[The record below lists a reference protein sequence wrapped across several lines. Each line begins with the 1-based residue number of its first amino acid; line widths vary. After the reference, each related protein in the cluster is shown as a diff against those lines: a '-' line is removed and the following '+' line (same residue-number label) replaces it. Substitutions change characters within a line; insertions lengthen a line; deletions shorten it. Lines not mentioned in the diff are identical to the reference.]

1 MRAWVPLTAAIA
13 VVAAL
18 AGAAVLA
25 WQGGRADRS
34 LAARMQGIVVAPAA
48 GEPCRRPGAP
58 APLVLLALGQS
69 NAGNHGAEDEPPA
82 AGDGPQVTV
91 FTGRGCLRLPD
102 PLPGATGQH
111 RSIWAQLPAQLR
123 KLGVEREVVIALLA
137 VDATSI
143 DDWTRAGSPLLQRL
157 QSLLGALRAADLQ
170 PARVLWQQGESD
182 ARASTTEVDYRR
194 GFEALR
200 ATLRAGGVTAPVLL
214 AQSTLCRSGDA
225 RGVRAAVAGLVA
237 RHDDLQPGPDTDQ
250 LQGEHRPSGCHFS
263 RSGVAAAATLWAR
276 ALADSRL

>member
-1 MRAWVPLTAAIA
+1 MRLWVPVLAVA

-18 AGAAVLA
+18 AWAAVLA

-34 LAARMQGIVVAPAA
+34 LAARMQGIVAAPAA
-48 GEPCRRPGAP
+48 GAPCRLPGAP

-82 AGDGPQVTV
+82 AGDGPRIMV

-102 PLPGATGQH
+102 PLPGGTGLH

-123 KLGVEREVVIALLA
+123 SLGVEREVVVALLA

-143 DDWTRAGSPLLQRL
+143 DDWTRAGSPLPRRL
-157 QSLLGALRAADLQ
+157 RTLLDDLRAADLQ

-182 ARASTTEVDYRR
+182 ARAGTTEADYRR

-200 ATLRAGGVTAPVLL
+200 ATLRGAGVTAPVLL

-225 RGVRAAVAGLVA
+225 SGVRAAVASLVA
-237 RHDDLQPGPDTDQ
+237 QHDDLLPGPDTDR
-250 LQGEHRPSGCHFS
+250 LQGPYRPSGCHFS
-263 RSGVAAAATLWAR
+263 RSGVEAAAALWAR
-276 ALADSRL
+276 ALVDSRL